1 MAGKRALIFIL
12 VGMMALPTTAL
23 SQTRR
28 RAPQRSTTRTTK
40 ATDEKTAAEI
50 KAGRVSVATQI
61 KALTQFLYLLG
72 GINKGIETVDSAVR
86 AKQASSTVVQ
96 QNEQSKARIRSSLRS
111 VREGLDKLEADFRLS
126 PTLMSYYSYISG
138 TALLGETAENLAATN
153 RFDEA
158 GRTLLKVVNQL
169 SDALVAMR

>member
-12 VGMMALPTTAL
+12 VGMMALSTTAL

-28 RAPQRSTTRTTK
+28 RAPQRTNRTAK

-61 KALTQFLYLLG
+61 KALTQFLYLFG
-72 GINKGIETVDSAVR
+72 GINKGIESVDSAVR
-86 AKQASSTVVQ
+86 AKQASSTVIQ

-111 VREGLDKLEADFRLS
+111 VREGLDKLESDFRLS

-138 TALLGETAENLAATN
+138 TALLGETAENLAAAN

-169 SDALVAMR
+169 SDALAVMR

>member
-12 VGMMALPTTAL
+12 VGMMALSTTAL

-28 RAPQRSTTRTTK
+28 RVPQRSNRTAK
-40 ATDEKTAAEI
+40 VTDEKTDAEI

-61 KALTQFLYLLG
+61 KALTQFLYLFG
-72 GINKGIETVDSAVR
+72 GINKGIESVDSAVR
-86 AKQASSTVVQ
+86 AKQASSTVIQ
-96 QNEQSKARIRSSLRS
+96 QNEQSKARIRSSLRN
-111 VREGLDKLEADFRLS
+111 VREGLDKLESDFRLS

-138 TALLGETAENLAATN
+138 TALLGETAENLAAAN

-158 GRTLLKVVNQL
+158 GRTLLKVVNKL
-169 SDALVAMR
+169 SDALAVMR